1 MLRPVIAVAVAL
13 RTIDAFTTFDQV
25 FVLTGGGP
33 GTSTQLISIYGYN
46 TAFKFS
52 EFGYGAAM
60 MIAVA
65 VLVLLFAL
73 VAVRLIRR
81 EVAAQ

>member
-1 MLRPVIAVAVAL
+1 VTLRM
-13 RTIDAFTTFDQV
+13 IDAFTTFDQV

-52 EFGYGAAM
+52 EYGYGAAM
-60 MIAVA
+60 MITVA
-65 VLVLLFAL
+65 VLVLVFAAL
-73 VAVRLIRR
+73 AVRLIRR
-81 EVAAQ
+81 TVAAQ